1 MKVIAKKQQ
10 QQQPKKTLVLWV
22 CEIDQWHGMD
32 MQVSANWGHDILQTG
47 RAMCGIPV
55 LSLRV
60 NKLTTKD
67 SQLAYIHRSDR
78 RREGGI
84 EVERGAREMR
94 QSVFGSRERWEF

>member
-1 MKVIAKKQQ
+1 
-10 QQQPKKTLVLWV
+10 
-22 CEIDQWHGMD
+22 
-32 MQVSANWGHDILQTG
+32 
-47 RAMCGIPV
+47 MCGIPV

-78 RREGGI
+78 RREGGM

-94 QSVFGSRERWEF
+94 RSVFGSRERWEF